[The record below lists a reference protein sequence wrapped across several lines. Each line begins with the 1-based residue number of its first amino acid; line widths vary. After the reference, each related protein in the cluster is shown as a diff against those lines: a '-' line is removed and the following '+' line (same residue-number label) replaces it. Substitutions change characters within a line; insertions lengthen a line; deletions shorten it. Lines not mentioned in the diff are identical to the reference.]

1 MVDRPKSTALKHP
14 KAWLSRR
21 QGKTQALQR
30 VQGKVKSFN
39 PGAGCHDGGQHGAA
53 TQRDCFTPINS
64 QLPTVL
70 QCSIMNNED
79 I

>member
-39 PGAGCHDGGQHGAA
+39 PGAGCHDGGSMGQLLSGIASP
-53 TQRDCFTPINS
+53 QSTPNC
-64 QLPTVL
+64 P
-70 QCSIMNNED
+70 QCCNVAS
-79 I
+79 